1 MLKATV
7 YNDGKTTDSYTRSRK
22 VEMLAPFSS
31 TEDAASNYA
40 VWKQAGVLT
49 FRNGPMRQNAAYG
62 TVEVGSGQLTE
73 LWSQKIGG
81 MKVNNGTVYGVVAP
95 GQPLIIK
102 WPTSLR
108 AAMGIKEEMQEVTA
122 LKEVIVAGQ
131 DGKIHFFNLLDGT
144 LTRDP
149 IDLGAPSAGGL
160 SVATNG
166 TPVLGVG
173 QSHSRLASK
182 TVKSGYHLINLL
194 NNKEIRLIQTDGKER
209 TSNYSGVLGAALF
222 DNVTGTMIFGSQGG
236 LLYTAELGT
245 QKEVYSYE
253 NNEVKLQSG
262 VQMYK
267 ATTKGQEKK
276 GNIDGS
282 VAMYGSYAYYGDE
295 YGVLQCVDVNT
306 MSPVW
311 SLNLGDNID
320 ATPALDLE
328 YGTDLVLYTGTTINN
343 QRKNGACVLSRINA
357 LTGEVVWSYTVP
369 ECKYQ
374 ADYDLGLEASPVV
387 GQEFMDDLVI
397 FTVACGG
404 DGSQVIALHKD
415 DGSIAWQTTL
425 SSNAVSSPVAV
436 YNEGGDSWIIQAEVN
451 GTINLLDGI
460 DGSVLGTV
468 KVDGEIEASPAV
480 DGNLLVVGTTGRD
493 KGGVYCFRIE

>member
-1 MLKATV
+1 
-7 YNDGKTTDSYTRSRK
+7 
-22 VEMLAPFSS
+22 
-31 TEDAASNYA
+31 
-40 VWKQAGVLT
+40 
-49 FRNGPMRQNAAYG
+49 
-62 TVEVGSGQLTE
+62 
-73 LWSQKIGG
+73 
-81 MKVNNGTVYGVVAP
+81 
-95 GQPLIIK
+95 
-102 WPTSLR
+102 
-108 AAMGIKEEMQEVTA
+108 MGIKEEMREVKA

-131 DGKIHFFNLLDGT
+131 DGKIYFFNLLDGT

-149 IDLGAPSAGGL
+149 IELGAPSAGGL

-166 TPVLGVG
+166 TPLLGVG

-222 DNVTGTMIFGSQGG
+222 DNVTGTMIFGTQGG
-236 LLYTAELGT
+236 LLCTAELGT
-245 QKEVYSYE
+245 QIETYKYE
-253 NNEVKLQSG
+253 ENEVSLQSG

-267 ATTKGQEKK
+267 GTTKGQEKK

-282 VAMYGSYAYYGDE
+282 VAMYGSYVYYGDE

-328 YGTDLVLYTGTTINN
+328 NGTDLALYTGTTIYN
-343 QRKNGACVLSRINA
+343 QRKNGSCVLSRIDA

-387 GQEFMDDLVI
+387 GQHLMDDLVI
-397 FTVACGG
+397 FTVACGEN
-404 DGSQVIALHKD
+404 GSQVIALHKD
-415 DGSIAWQTTL
+415 DGSVAWQTAL
-425 SSNAVSSPVAV
+425 SANAVSSPVAV
-436 YNEGGDSWIIQAEVN
+436 YNEAGDSWIIQAELD

-460 DGSVLGTV
+460 DGKVIHSVKL
-468 KVDGEIEASPAV
+468 DGEIEASPAV
-480 DGNLLVVGTTGRD
+480 YGNLLVIGTAGRD
-493 KGGVYCFRIE
+493 TGGVYCFRIE